1 MVGFFFIHTAEFFS
15 LVFFFFKQKT
25 AYEFGTGD
33 WSSDGALPIYTVN
46 TSISA
51 NRCSFIM
58 INEYSRE
65 SYPGYRH
72 SDTFGSCTLSVVLS
86 TTPTTAK
93 LSYNIAMY
101 WYCYWLVYCLIVY
114 SEDLPE
120 TGDPILDE
128 YMRLYN
134 SILSF
139 KDGLAKILLDKG
151 VFTRFLNLCISR
163 SEVWIT
169 QLVSDLDLVLL
180 LSLRYKMWLLV
191 VSVMYVC
198 VLCYCFCSRCSSQ
211 YLVKFTFHYTLISR

>member
-1 MVGFFFIHTAEFFS
+1 MDMNIYMTFLNFLS
-15 LVFFFFKQKT
+15 LILFCLKFYSV
-25 AYEFGTGD
+25 
-33 WSSDGALPIYTVN
+33 LPIPFLSMYIIYGYIVWFDLHDYVFLSNCQVFSYENTVN
-46 TSISA
+46 II
-51 NRCSFIM
+51 RCSFILF
-58 INEYSRE
+58 NEYLRE

-72 SDTFGSCTLSVVLS
+72 SDTFGSYTLSVVVS

-101 WYCYWLVYCLIVY
+101 WYCYWLVYCLIVC

-151 VFTRFLNLCISR
+151 VFTRFLNLSITR
-163 SEVWIT
+163 SKVWI
-169 QLVSDLDLVLL
+169 
-180 LSLRYKMWLLV
+180 K
-191 VSVMYVC
+191 
-198 VLCYCFCSRCSSQ
+198 
-211 YLVKFTFHYTLISR
+211 